1 MINNQ
6 DNDMDAAASREDLL
20 PTYSTE
26 FPKGYGDFV
35 FKSSEG
41 VIFHFPRFLLS
52 HASPIFNAMY
62 EMAADNEDEML
73 TLTEDYEILEYL
85 LRHIDPAKDRPNLE
99 WVIVADVLAAAD
111 KYQIKNVFSWFE
123 KEVTIEVLNNN
134 PPTMK
139 EPLLCLGLA
148 SRYGL
153 RTIARMALRQL
164 VKCPMKEITR
174 DVDIGEPLLKRLF
187 TLRAARIQWLTDAIV
202 SLGDSY
208 ADQPHCKRHSIPFIT
223 WAGPALRAI
232 VLEPSWRV
240 IFTTTRVYHP
250 RCTCRGPSISVEW
263 KERALAIEN
272 ELPALE

>member
-1 MINNQ
+1 M
-6 DNDMDAAASREDLL
+6 
-20 PTYSTE
+20 
-26 FPKGYGDFV
+26 
-35 FKSSEG
+35 
-41 VIFHFPRFLLS
+41 
-52 HASPIFNAMY
+52 
-62 EMAADNEDEML
+62 
-73 TLTEDYEILEYL
+73 
-85 LRHIDPAKDRPNLE
+85 
-99 WVIVADVLAAAD
+99 ADVLAAAD

-164 VKCPMKEITR
+164 VKCPLREITR
-174 DVDIGEPLLKRLF
+174 DVDIGEALLKRLF

-202 SLGDSY
+202 ALGDSY
-208 ADQPHCKRHSIPFIT
+208 ADQPHCKRHSMPFIT

-272 ELPALE
+272 ELPALGEGRFLDGIAETDGPNLQGSVCSMYLYRAKRSVNDQVMHNIKFLKLRLAHLGARLACGE